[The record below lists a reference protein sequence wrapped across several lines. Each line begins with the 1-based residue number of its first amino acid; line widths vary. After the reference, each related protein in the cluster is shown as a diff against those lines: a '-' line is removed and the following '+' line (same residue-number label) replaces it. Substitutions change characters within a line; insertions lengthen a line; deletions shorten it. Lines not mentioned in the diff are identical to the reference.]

1 MALMDTVDSVGKPKF
16 LCAKKL
22 LKFDLA
28 VCIVQIS
35 IKLG

>member
-1 MALMDTVDSVGKPKF
+1 MALMDTVDSIENRNF
-16 LCAKKL
+16 LYAEKL